1 MPVLTFGRVF
11 VLAAVGVVATGA
23 GLHYTGRP
31 VPAPLDKIPYGKVIP
46 PYTVAE
52 AKPATGAGGPRSA
65 APQRPPATIV
75 TAVAERRPM
84 PVRLEA
90 IGTAQTIS
98 AVTVRTRVE
107 SQIMEVGFKDG
118 DVVKKGDLLFRLDS
132 RQLEASLRQAE
143 ANVARD
149 RASLVS
155 AEADLRRAEEL
166 AKREFATD
174 QRLETARATAATL
187 RASIRGGEAAV
198 DGLKVQLTYYT
209 ITAPVS
215 GRIGVAALKEGN
227 IAKTG
232 DNSGVLATINQIDP
246 IYVSF
251 ALPQR
256 HLPEIKAA
264 MTAGTATVRATQ
276 QGVTEAAEGKIAVID
291 NLVDATTGTIQMRA
305 IFDNAGETLWPGALC
320 QVRITL
326 RVEPDAMTVP
336 REAVQNGQSG
346 AFVFVIEDGI
356 ARPRPVVV
364 DRSIDGRVVLASGLK
379 GGEAVVVDGA
389 LLLTDGARTVERNH
403 GGGAG
408 GRPPGNLTS
417 QRGSST

>member
-1 MPVLTFGRVF
+1 MAVLTFGRVF

-52 AKPATGAGGPRSA
+52 ARPATGAGGPRNA

-75 TAVAERRPM
+75 TATAERRPM

-90 IGTAQTIS
+90 IGTVQS
-98 AVTVRTRVE
+98 LSTVSVRSRVDT
-107 SQIMEVGFKDG
+107 QIIEVGFKDG
-118 DVVKKGDLLFRLDS
+118 GYVTKGDVLFRLDS
-132 RQLEASLRQAE
+132 RLVEALVKQSE
-143 ANVARD
+143 AGVARD
-149 RASLVS
+149 KASLAA
-155 AEADLRRAEEL
+155 AESDLRRAEEL
-166 AKREFATD
+166 ARRDFATD
-174 QRLETARATAATL
+174 QRLETARTAVATL
-187 RASIRGGEAAV
+187 RAAIRGGEAAV
-198 DGLKVQLTYYT
+198 EALKVQLTYYT
-209 ITAPVS
+209 VLAPVS
-215 GRIGVAALKEGN
+215 GRIGVAGLKEGN

-232 DNSGVLATINQIDP
+232 DNSAVLVTINQIDP

-256 HLPEIKAA
+256 HLPEIRAA
-264 MTAGTATVRATQ
+264 MASGSATVRATQ
-276 QGVTEAAEGKIAVID
+276 QGVAEAAEGKIAVID

-305 IFDNAGETLWPGALC
+305 IFDNAKETLWPGALC

-356 ARPRPVVV
+356 ARTRPVVV

-389 LLLTDGARTVERNH
+389 LLLTDGARTVERNR
-403 GGGAG
+403 GGSGAK
-408 GRPPGNLTS
+408 PPGNLTS

>member
-1 MPVLTFGRVF
+1 MAVLTFGRVF

-52 AKPATGAGGPRSA
+52 AKPATGAGGPRNA

-75 TAVAERRPM
+75 TAIAERRPM

-90 IGTAQTIS
+90 IGTVQS
-98 AVTVRTRVE
+98 LSTVSVRSRVDT
-107 SQIMEVGFKDG
+107 QIIEVGFKDG
-118 DVVKKGDLLFRLDS
+118 GYVTKGDVLFRLDS
-132 RQLEASLRQAE
+132 RLVEALVKQSE
-143 ANVARD
+143 AGVARD
-149 RASLVS
+149 KASLAA
-155 AEADLRRAEEL
+155 AESDLRRAEEL
-166 AKREFATD
+166 ARRDFATD
-174 QRLETARATAATL
+174 QRLETARTAVATL
-187 RASIRGGEAAV
+187 RAAIRGGEAAV
-198 DGLKVQLTYYT
+198 EALKVQLTYYT
-209 ITAPVS
+209 VLAPVS
-215 GRIGVAALKEGN
+215 GRIGVAGLKEGN

-232 DNSGVLATINQIDP
+232 DNSAVLVTINQIDP

-256 HLPEIKAA
+256 HLPEIRTA
-264 MTAGTATVRATQ
+264 MASGAATVRATQ

-305 IFDNAGETLWPGALC
+305 IFDNAKETLWPGALC

-356 ARPRPVVV
+356 ARTRPVVV
-364 DRSIDGRVVLASGLK
+364 DRSIDGRVVLTSGLK

-389 LLLTDGARTVERNH
+389 LLLTDGARTVERNR
-403 GGGAG
+403 GGSG
-408 GRPPGNLTS
+408 GKPPGNLTS